1 MSSDNVSDEEIL
13 RLWKSPLFSGSFF
26 GCKKFALLLKTDLNI
41 TVPESRILRVLSQ
54 DPLFITH
61 QRKRQKIQH
70 RHFFLSSVGECVQG
84 DLAFMFSR
92 NEYHYIVVCVD
103 IFSGKIFTRP
113 IKDKYSAT
121 VAKALKSIFNEFKTQ
136 IQKFETDRG
145 TEFKGPSC
153 RKLYKEKKIY
163 FKQKNP
169 PNKGL

>member
-61 QRKRQKIQH
+61 QRKRQKIHH
-70 RHFFLSSVGECVQG
+70 RRFFLSSVGECVQG

-92 NEYHYIVVCVD
+92 NEYRYIVVCVD

-121 VAKALKSIFNEFKTQ
+121 VAKALRSIFNEFKTQ
-136 IQKFETDRG
+136 IQKFETDR
-145 TEFKGPSC
+145 
-153 RKLYKEKKIY
+153 
-163 FKQKNP
+163 
-169 PNKGL
+169 